1 MSREAATAADGGSAP
16 PAGDEAGGYL
26 GTISSLFT
34 SLAADASA
42 SARGAED
49 RVLDSVEKSMESIES
64 GAKHLRSSLAAL
76 SSAET
81 RARAMASLT
90 RRADFASG
98 DAPPQIAGASAYVAT
113 LERALDDFD
122 VNNAHHV
129 ARAQRVSDAAQDLS
143 TKLRG
148 HAEAWRETDEA
159 LASLPEC
166 VARAWALDKDVAET
180 CDLMSRTE
188 LLLLEAEIG
197 DEDTVMM
204 GDDVIDEAEAR
215 RWADGAAAF

>member
-1 MSREAATAADGGSAP
+1 
-16 PAGDEAGGYL
+16 
-26 GTISSLFT
+26 
-34 SLAADASA
+34 
-42 SARGAED
+42 
-49 RVLDSVEKSMESIES
+49 MESIES

-90 RRADFASG
+90 RRADLASG

-188 LLLLEAEIG
+188 LLLLEAEIAVEVDELYRRDEETRVVRVERGCLGVG
-197 DEDTVMM
+197 DGLVRGVRVGGSRRATRLRRRASTLRR
-204 GDDVIDEAEAR
+204 VIPRATRVVLEICVDAPV
-215 RWADGAAAF
+215 